1 MLSLILAIL
10 LTALA
15 GCIGFLIW
23 CKTYNGFDCP
33 YEPHKEFI
41 CCRFN
46 YSEEQVAEME
56 KEAEARYQEKLVQY
70 NKAVKKVAK
79 QKRIYYGTRITIF
92 TLVMLFVLIG
102 TYVGIS
108 YGFSK
113 LYQRDLIGYEAEKM
127 TIEQSLANES
137 LTGLEKFE
145 LVQQASKLNKWL
157 AHQKFD
163 YERWAYF
170 DIDKTVKKA
179 YKDAEFINFESD

>member
-1 MLSLILAIL
+1 MFSLIFAIL

-15 GCIGFLIW
+15 GCIGSLIW
-23 CKTYNGFDCP
+23 YKAYNGFDCP
-33 YEPHKEFI
+33 HEPQREFI
-41 CCRFN
+41 YCHFN
-46 YSEEQVAEME
+46 YSQEQIAEME
-56 KEAEARYQEKLVQY
+56 KEAETRYQEKLAQY

-79 QKRIYYGTRITIF
+79 QKRVYYGTRITIF

-113 LYQRDLIGYEAEKM
+113 QYQRDLIGYEAEKM

-145 LVQQASKLNKWL
+145 LVQQASELNKWL
-157 AHQKFD
+157 AQQKFD

-179 YKDAEFINFESD
+179 YKDAEYIVLNNG